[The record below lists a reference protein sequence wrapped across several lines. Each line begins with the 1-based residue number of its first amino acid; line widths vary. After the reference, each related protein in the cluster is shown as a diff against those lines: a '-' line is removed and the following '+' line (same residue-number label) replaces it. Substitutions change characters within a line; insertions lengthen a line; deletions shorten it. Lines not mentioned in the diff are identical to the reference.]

1 MFNEVPSSEVAL
13 HLSIKSTIQPCVE
26 YCCDVWTSAPSYYLE
41 LLNKPEKWI
50 SRTVGLSLATS
61 FEGLVH
67 YQNVVNLNL
76 FYRYILLGRCSSE
89 LTQPA
94 SLQYFLGKSTRCSDR
109 THDFS
114 VTFLDVT
121 RISNVSSF
129 FLCRAGLWNYLPIE
143 CFSLNNDLNGFK
155 PRISRQVLTAVSF

>member
-26 YCCDVWTSAPSYYLE
+26 YCCHAWTSAPSYYLE

-50 SRTVGLSLATS
+50 SRTVGLSLAAS

-67 YQNVVNLNL
+67 YQNVVSLNL

-89 LTQPA
+89 LTQPV

-109 THDFS
+109 LHDIS
-114 VTFLDVT
+114 VN
-121 RISNVSSF
+121 I
-129 FLCRAGLWNYLPIE
+129 P
-143 CFSLNNDLNGFK
+143 
-155 PRISRQVLTAVSF
+155 